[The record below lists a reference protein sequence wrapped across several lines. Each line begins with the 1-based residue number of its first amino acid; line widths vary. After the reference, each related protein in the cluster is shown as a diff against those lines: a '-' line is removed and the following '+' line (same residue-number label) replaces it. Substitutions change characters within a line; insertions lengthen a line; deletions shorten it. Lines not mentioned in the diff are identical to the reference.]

1 MLNASWEDRDQT
13 LWIELEGEM
22 DHDDC
27 IKLRDEFHARI
38 SKGDGD
44 VIIVMKGVKFMSSM
58 GIGMLV
64 KANETLKAQN
74 RTLKLSGLPTN
85 IRKVLEAI
93 NLLDVFSVL

>member
-1 MLNASWEDRDQT
+1 MLNASWQDRDNT

-27 IKLRDEFHARI
+27 IKLRDEFDERI

-44 VIIVMKGVKFMSSM
+44 VVIVMKGVKFMSSM

-64 KANETLKAQN
+64 KANKTLKEQE
-74 RTLKLSGLPTN
+74 RTLTLSGLPAN
-85 IRKVLEAI
+85 IRKVLESI
-93 NLLDVFSVL
+93 NLLDVFSVV

>member
-1 MLNASWEDRDQT
+1 MLRASWEDRDQN

-27 IKLRDEFHARI
+27 IRIRDEFNDRI

-44 VIIVMKGVKFMSSM
+44 VVIVMKGLTFMSSM

-64 KANETLKAQN
+64 KANRKLKEQG
-74 RTLKLSGLPTN
+74 RTLKLSGLPDN
-85 IRKVLEAI
+85 IRKVLDATG
-93 NLLDVFSVL
+93 LLDVFSLV

>member
-1 MLNASWEDRDQT
+1 MLRASWEDRDQN

-27 IKLRDEFHARI
+27 IRIRDEFNERI

-44 VIIVMKGVKFMSSM
+44 VVIVMKGLTFMSSM

-64 KANETLKAQN
+64 KANRKLKEQG
-74 RTLKLSGLPTN
+74 RTLKLSGLPDN
-85 IRKVLEAI
+85 IRKVLDATG
-93 NLLDVFSVL
+93 LLDVFSLV